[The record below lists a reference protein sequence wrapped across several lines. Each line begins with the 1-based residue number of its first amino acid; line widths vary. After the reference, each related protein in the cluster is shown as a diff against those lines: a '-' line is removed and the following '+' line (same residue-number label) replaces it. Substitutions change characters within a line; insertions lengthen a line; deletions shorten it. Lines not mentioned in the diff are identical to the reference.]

1 MAMAMSIQAIQ
12 AMLAATVTM
21 ETTETMDLMAL
32 APATRAR
39 DLNLATATPAT
50 LETRAK
56 TLTALAPATLDTMAK
71 ALTATMVTVHT
82 ATAQNRASP
91 ALLKRAMNQS
101 VAI

>member
-1 MAMAMSIQAIQ
+1 MTMSIQ

-21 ETTETMDLMAL
+21 ETTETVDLMAL

-82 ATAQNRASP
+82 ATRASP
-91 ALLKRAMNQS
+91 ALSAMNQS